1 MRLTLLTV
9 AIACTQ
15 LFAAVPT
22 FAQTKKGPSTAPNS
36 VMTPLQP
43 ATSPDRF
50 GQYCQRY
57 GNDNPALILVGI
69 DRTTRQIR
77 SAESSGIPA
86 VIDDAKANAE
96 PGDRVIVF
104 SIFDHATT
112 KTILFDD
119 CVPGRPYSI
128 FSRKLKQGDVDH
140 DRQQFFTLLERVKVN
155 AMAPIPGQQTPQS
168 AIATTLLGVVEKYRL
183 PIKAVILMTDLLDNE
198 TMGLSANQ
206 EVTTYSRD
214 HLIRAKIA
222 SKAIPDLR
230 NAFIR
235 IYGFG
240 LSDTLDSKRSY
251 PFISSTVMDSIKE
264 VWRAYFQAAH
274 VKVSDITFIP

>member
-1 MRLTLLTV
+1 MRLTLLTAV
-9 AIACTQ
+9 IACTQ
-15 LFAAVPT
+15 LLVAAPALAQKSRPSAAPT
-22 FAQTKKGPSTAPNS
+22 S
-36 VMTPLQP
+36 VLPPLQP
-43 ATSPDRF
+43 VTDQF

-57 GNDNPALILVGI
+57 GNDNPPLILVGI

-86 VIDDAKANAE
+86 AIDDARATAQ

-128 FSRKLKQGDVDH
+128 FSRRLRQGDVDH
-140 DRQQFFTLLERVKVN
+140 DRQQFVALLEQVKLN
-155 AMAPIPGQQTPQS
+155 AMAPIPGRQTSQS
-168 AIATTLLGVVEKYRL
+168 AIATTLLGVVEKYRR
-183 PIKAVILMTDLLDNE
+183 PIKAVILMTDLLDTE

-206 EVTTYSRD
+206 EVTKHTRE
-214 HLIRAKIA
+214 HLIRAKNT

-230 NAFIR
+230 NAVVR

-240 LSDTLDSKRSY
+240 LSDTADSKSVY

-264 VWRAYFQAAH
+264 VWRAFFQAAH
-274 VKVSDITFIP
+274 VKISDITFIP